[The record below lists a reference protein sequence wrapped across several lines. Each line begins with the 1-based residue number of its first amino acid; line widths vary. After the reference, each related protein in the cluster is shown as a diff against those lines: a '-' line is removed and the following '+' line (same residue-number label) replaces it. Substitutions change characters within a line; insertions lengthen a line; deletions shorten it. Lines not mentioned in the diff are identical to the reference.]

1 MENLYPIKELKRP
14 NFIERLFRYSS
25 KENAIIE
32 INNLLGTKQLD
43 DINVEE
49 IESISAKYKINLHK
63 KFPDQLK
70 VLYQRYLSQC
80 LADNVLTDKELDEL
94 NSLKQILG
102 LYDSEVSD
110 IHIKLAS
117 EIFKKSYDEAI
128 SDGKYEKPKEEFI
141 NKLQK
146 DLRLSEEIANQIS
159 SDSRILFMDMQ
170 LQKMVSNRK
179 ISPEEWNEFTL
190 YAKNLDVVLDF
201 NDQTDQQLIKYKLY
215 WEIENG
221 ELPVEEVAINL
232 QKNEYCY
239 FSGNADWLENRTV
252 TQRINYGGPALRFKI
267 MKGVYYRAGSVQV
280 QRITSE
286 QLLEID
292 FGIVY
297 VTNKR
302 IIFVGN
308 KKNMTIPISK
318 ILSVTPYS
326 DGIGI
331 EKDSGKSPILRVIC
345 DADILAMILGRVIND
360 QHIPDNNT
368 RDETAISYN
377 QGSSTFENQDDS
389 NIVPEE
395 VDLKN
400 RDELFDEAAKSVV
413 MNQSGSASVIQ
424 RKFSIGY
431 YRAGRI
437 MDQFEAAGIVGV
449 SGSSHARIVIIKS
462 QKELE
467 QLLKSLDEQI

>member
-1 MENLYPIKELKRP
+1 MKEL
-14 NFIERLFRYSS
+14 
-25 KENAIIE
+25 
-32 INNLLGTKQLD
+32 
-43 DINVEE
+43 
-49 IESISAKYKINLHK
+49 
-63 KFPDQLK
+63 
-70 VLYQRYLSQC
+70 YQTYLNQC
-80 LADNVLTDKELDEL
+80 LSSDNLSESDISELKSLQRILMLTDSEANELQIVLT
-94 NSLKQILG
+94 
-102 LYDSEVSD
+102 
-110 IHIKLAS
+110 S
-117 EIFKKSYDEAI
+117 EIFKKSYDNAI
-128 SDGKYEKPKEEFI
+128 SNGTYEK
-141 NKLQK
+141 
-146 DLRLSEEIANQIS
+146 SEELAI
-159 SDSRILFMDMQ
+159 DDMQ
-170 LQKMVSNRK
+170 KNLRMPDEIAKKISEESRQHFMNLQFQKLTADRK
-179 ISPEEWNEFTL
+179 ISPEQWNKFTL
-190 YAKNLDVVLDF
+190 IAKNLDVILDF
-201 NDQTDQQLIKYKLY
+201 NDETKRQLARYKYY

-221 ELPVEEVAINL
+221 ELPIESVDINL

-252 TQRINYGGPALRFKI
+252 TKRINYGGPVLRFKI

-292 FGIVY
+292 FGMLY

-308 KKNMTIPISK
+308 KKNTNIQINK

-360 QHIPDNNT
+360 QHIPDNNAI
-368 RDETAISYN
+368 DKTAISYN
-377 QGSSTFENQDDS
+377 QGLSTFENQDDL

-400 RDELFDEAAKSVV
+400 RDELFDEAAKIVV
-413 MNQSGSASVIQ
+413 MNQSGSTSVIQ

-431 YRAGRI
+431 NRAGRI
-437 MDQFEAAGIVGV
+437 MDQLELAGIVGV
-449 SGSSHARIVIIKS
+449 RAGSHARIVLIKS

-467 QLLKSLDEQI
+467 EILKRLDEHF